1 MGVCVCVSVRGVR
14 FAVWRR
20 KCNHDVICLSHS
32 RSEAL
37 IEKHIRLRRH
47 DLLGGAWSLCLG
59 IIAMVPRMVL
69 SSYKGDVMPT
79 PINAFV
85 DDDAA
90 KLVGSSCIE
99 RQEHF
104 KVHRRRDF
112 FSASAGTNKFPAFQM
127 QC

>member
-1 MGVCVCVSVRGVR
+1 MR
-14 FAVWRR
+14 
-20 KCNHDVICLSHS
+20 LL
-32 RSEAL
+32 SEAL

-47 DLLGGAWSLCLG
+47 DLLGGAWARCLG

-79 PINAFV
+79 PINTAV
-85 DDDAA
+85 YDDAA
-90 KLVGSSCIE
+90 KLVGSSRIE

-104 KVHRRRDF
+104 KVHRRKNFVR
-112 FSASAGTNKFPAFQM
+112 ASAGTNKIPAFQM